1 MLQQEIDFYEI
12 ESQREQLEFLL
23 EYAILAP
30 SGHNSQPWV
39 FRIADD
45 GVEVYADYSRRVPIA
60 DPGDRELLMS
70 IGAAITNLRV
80 AAAHYGIETS
90 VLYQPVFDEALAMAM
105 VTMRETCAP
114 DERLARL
121 FPAIPLR
128 RTNRGKFMQ
137 RPVDIKT
144 LTELFD
150 LMSEFP
156 QSLRLVLPQDK
167 QRVVRLVEEA
177 NREQWA
183 RVEFR
188 EELAD
193 WMRGH
198 GAADGLLA
206 PPLAPWVVR
215 TFDVGPARARAPRP
229 RAGRGRRGAD
239 RGDRGRRSRLARAGR
254 RSVGARPA
262 DHHSVR
268 AAVLVLQPGHG
279 SRQSPP
285 PAVGPPRIAPAAAGA
300 AAHRTRAAPAAG
312 NAAAEVGGGTAVGK
326 RSKPRRTVQRRVRRA
341 VIASAA

>member
-12 ESQREQLEFLL
+12 ESQREQIRFLL
-23 EYAILAP
+23 EYAVLAP
-30 SGHNSQPWV
+30 SGHNSQPW
-39 FRIADD
+39 FFHIAEE

-80 AAAHYGIETS
+80 AAAQYGIETS
-90 VLYQPVFDEALAMAM
+90 VLYQPVFDEALPVAM

-128 RTNRGKFMQ
+128 HTNRGRFMQ

-156 QSLRLVLPQDK
+156 QWLRLVLPQDK
-167 QRVVRLVEEA
+167 QRAARLVAEA

-188 EELAD
+188 AELAA

-215 TFDVGPARARAPRP
+215 NFDVGPARARRDRELAEAAAALIAVTAEDDRVSLVQAGEVMERVLLTITLCGLQYSFFNLAMEVDDLRRRLWDLLGSRRP
-229 RAGRGRRGAD
+229 PQVLLRIGHARRLQRGTARR
-239 RGDRGRRSRLARAGR
+239 RLE
-254 RSVGARPA
+254 
-262 DHHSVR
+262 
-268 AAVLVLQPGHG
+268 AVL
-279 SRQSPP
+279 R
-285 PAVGPPRIAPAAAGA
+285 
-300 AAHRTRAAPAAG
+300 
-312 NAAAEVGGGTAVGK
+312 
-326 RSKPRRTVQRRVRRA
+326 
-341 VIASAA
+341 